1 MKRNLAKTSLL
12 EMIDLIMAQ
21 AGINR
26 EQAVIAF
33 DAVIH
38 YMRKHPSEPL
48 HKAFKVL
55 FGMDAETNHTLN

>member
-1 MKRNLAKTSLL
+1 MKRIAKTSLL

-33 DAVIH
+33 NAVIH

-48 HKAFKVL
+48 HKAFNVL
-55 FGMDAETNHTLN
+55 FGVDGERNHTLN